1 MMNTDGSLDIVF
13 ILEMNM
19 TAEHFKQSMKRVKS
33 FEPEMIVADCRIQD
47 TSDCQTTS
55 EDRIEPLFPY
65 KRPMTKEGF
74 LRNMNMFMMNTMIV
88 TSVQKIR
95 F

>member
-1 MMNTDGSLDIVF
+1 
-13 ILEMNM
+13 MNM
-19 TAEHFKQSMKRVKS
+19 TAEHFKQSMKKVKS
-33 FEPEMIVADCRIQD
+33 FEPEMIVADAGYKTPAIARQLLK
-47 TSDCQTTS
+47 
-55 EDRIEPLFPY
+55 DRIEPLFPY
-65 KRPMTKEGF
+65 KRPMTKKEF